1 MKLSIIT
8 PTYNRANMLENLY
21 RSIVKNIEQDNMSEQ
36 PNIQVQWLI
45 MDDGSNDNTQEVVEQ
60 YIHENKVEIQYHK
73 QENQGKMSAINH
85 VIQYAEGDLIVEC
98 DSDDM
103 FSDNAFADILQA
115 FKENKDRKDIYGLCF
130 LKYDLKGNN
139 IGNQFQKVET
149 TMFDLYFKEQETGE
163 KAIVFF
169 ANIRKQYQY
178 KVENHEKFS
187 TEARMYHEMDLKY
200 KMKCINTPIMLC
212 DYQKDGYTKNI
223 QNIFKENPYGYFEYF
238 KEILEQH
245 DMTGV
250 SLKKRLYVIK
260 HYILFSYLTKQYQ
273 VKIIKGLKNKLL
285 YAILLIPGI
294 VKSYQFKNKGTS
306 IDKIQS

>member
-223 QNIFKENPYGYFEYF
+223 QNIFIKNPYGYYEYF
-238 KEILEQH
+238 KEILQR
-245 DMTGV
+245 DMKGV
-250 SLKKRLYVIK
+250 LIKKRLYVIK
-260 HYILFSYLTKQYQ
+260 HYILFKTITK
-273 VKIIKGLKNKLL
+273 KKNSLKNIFNIENKIL
-285 YAILLIPGI
+285 YCVLFIPGTI
-294 VKSYQFKNKGTS
+294 LS
-306 IDKIQS
+306 KIRYNV